1 MTTKQSNK
9 KQRVVLDLRGS
20 TNKAIERLIN
30 YFISDSHVQSHRE
43 LMLNAIEPFYLL
55 FSTPK
60 EDPDFERIRMESIVA
75 LEARL
80 KLLQTYDGE
89 TYNRTPSQHGHYGAI
104 QQHPT
109 HSYHVPPMA
118 QPGTQFMAMPG
129 AVANPS
135 TPQPTVVETSEI
147 PSDPALFTI
156 ETLEIELQRLTQEF
170 ERAIEN
176 GELGIQIT
184 KTLQNLEP
192 EDPELWTDEMYEIYD
207 RVRLQFKKTVND
219 KRFKQPK

>member
-20 TNKAIERLIN
+20 TNKAIERLVN
-30 YFISDSHVQSHRE
+30 YFISNSHVQNHRE

-80 KLLQTYDGE
+80 KLLQTYDGK

-109 HSYHVPPMA
+109 YSYHVPPMA
-118 QPGTQFMAMPG
+118 QPMVMPG
-129 AVANPS
+129 AVANPP
-135 TPQPTVVETSEI
+135 TPQPTVVETSKI
-147 PSDPALFTI
+147 PSDPGLFTI

-170 ERAIEN
+170 DRAIEN

-192 EDPELWTDEMYEIYD
+192 EDSELWTDEMYEIYD